1 MLSKEKI
8 NRINE
13 LAKKSK
19 AEGLNESELLEQT
32 NLRQEY
38 LQSLRTSMT
47 NTITN
52 VKIIDPNGDD
62 VTPQKIKDLRSIGKT
77 H

>member
-13 LAKKSK
+13 LARKSK
-19 AEGLNESELLEQT
+19 AEGLNEAELLEQT

-38 LQSLRTSMT
+38 LKSLRTSMT

-52 VKIIDPNGDD
+52 VKIIDPKGDD
-62 VTPQKIKDLRSIGKT
+62 VTPQKIKDLRSTGKT

>member
-13 LAKKSK
+13 LSKKSK
-19 AEGLNESELLEQT
+19 AEGLNEGELLEQT
-32 NLRQEY
+32 KLRQEY
-38 LQSLRTSMT
+38 LQSLRSSMT

-52 VKIIDPNGDD
+52 VKIIDPKGND
-62 VTPQKIKDLRSIGKT
+62 VTPQKIKDLRSTGKI

>member
-47 NTITN
+47 NTILN
-52 VKIIDPNGDD
+52 VKIIDPKGDD
-62 VTPQKIKDLRSIGKT
+62 VTPKKIKDLRSTGKT